1 MLLERL
7 REEERFTNH
16 ERDVVHFILEHMDQ
30 VLSMSTGELAR
41 AAQAYAGPQDD
52 RYRDEE
58 YKNLEHRKQ

>member
-7 REEERFTNH
+7 REDKRFTSH
-16 ERDVVHFILEHMDQ
+16 ERDVVSYILEHLNE
-30 VLSMSTGELAR
+30 VPSMSTGELAR

>member
-30 VLSMSTGELAR
+30 VPSMSTGELAR
-41 AAQAYAGPQDD
+41 AAHTSKATVVRERTTSQQM
-52 RYRDEE
+52 
-58 YKNLEHRKQ
+58 